1 MIGEKTVRPFVK
13 WAGGKGQLL
22 DEIRCRYPYELG
34 KSINRYC
41 EPFVGGGAV
50 LFDVL
55 SQFEMKEV
63 VINDINAE
71 LITAYRQI
79 KNRVSD
85 LLALLDNIQNSFWQ
99 LDNEQRKAYF
109 YDKRERFNYLMV
121 NGDESVNLEK
131 AALFI
136 FLNKTCFNGLYRVN
150 KKGLFNVPMGRY
162 KKPLICDENNLLAI
176 NKLLQGVTI
185 HCGDYKQCLEFI
197 DKNTFVYIDPPYLP
211 LTKTASFTAYNETSF
226 DETDQIE
233 LCEFVDSIHK
243 KGAKVV
249 VSNSDPKN
257 ANKDDRFFDELY
269 KKYYINRITAKR
281 VINCNGQSRGKISE
295 LLITNF

>member
-1 MIGEKTVRPFVK
+1 
-13 WAGGKGQLL
+13 
-22 DEIRCRYPYELG
+22 
-34 KSINRYC
+34 
-41 EPFVGGGAV
+41 
-50 LFDVL
+50 
-55 SQFEMKEV
+55 
-63 VINDINAE
+63 
-71 LITAYRQI
+71 
-79 KNRVSD
+79 
-85 LLALLDNIQNSFWQ
+85 
-99 LDNEQRKAYF
+99 
-109 YDKRERFNYLMV
+109 MV

-257 ANKDDRFFDELY
+257 TNKDDRFFDELY